1 MARKT
6 SPRSLADRHSLSLS
20 LASLSGSETKKTKMF
35 SGSQFD
41 GFVPSQS
48 TQSADSASPNP
59 AKNWGTQGLVPVT
72 VKQLSG
78 ALQSGDEKS
87 NFSIDGVD
95 VTNVTLVGMV
105 SEMTARVTDVSFA
118 LDDGTGRVECR
129 RWVNES
135 SDTKEMEE
143 IHDGLYVRLVGHL
156 RSSQGKKQLA
166 AFAVRPV
173 TNFDEV
179 TFHFIDCIH
188 QHLQKCRVKGDA
200 IAHSQSADFNTSTPI
215 SNKSNAS
222 LVAPT
227 SEISGQFSV
236 NGLKGC
242 DQKVLEFLQ
251 QNYAQEKGIH
261 RDEIAQQLK
270 ISVNKIMESIRTL
283 EEEGL
288 IYSTIDEYHYKSTTD
303 A

>member
-1 MARKT
+1 M
-6 SPRSLADRHSLSLS
+6 
-20 LASLSGSETKKTKMF
+20 MF
-35 SGSQFD
+35 SSSQFD

-48 TQSADSASPNP
+48 TQTADSASPNP
-59 AKNWGTQGLVPVT
+59 SKSWGTQGLIPVT
-72 VKQLSG
+72 VKQLSE
-78 ALQSGDEKS
+78 AHQSGDEKS

-105 SEMTARVTDVSFA
+105 SEKTERVTDVSFA

-129 RWVNES
+129 RWLNES

-156 RSSQGKKQLA
+156 RSSQGKKQLV

-200 IAHSQSADFNTSTPI
+200 NAHSQMEDFSTSTPMRNI
-215 SNKSNAS
+215 SNGSQ
-222 LVAPT
+222 VAPT
-227 SEISGQFSV
+227 NEISGQLSV
-236 NGLKGC
+236 DGLKGS

-251 QNYAQEKGIH
+251 QNYAQEKGVH

-270 ISVNKIMESIRTL
+270 IPVNKIMESIRTL

>member
-1 MARKT
+1 M
-6 SPRSLADRHSLSLS
+6 
-20 LASLSGSETKKTKMF
+20 MF
-35 SGSQFD
+35 SSSQFD

-48 TQSADSASPNP
+48 TQATDSASPNP
-59 AKNWGTQGLVPVT
+59 SKSWGTQGLIPVT
-72 VKQLSG
+72 VKQLSE
-78 ALQSGDEKS
+78 AHQSGDEKS

-105 SEMTARVTDVSFA
+105 SEKTERVTDVSFA

-156 RSSQGKKQLA
+156 RSSQGKKQLV

-200 IAHSQSADFNTSTPI
+200 NAHSQMADFSTSTQM
-215 SNKSNAS
+215 SNKSNGS
-222 LVAPT
+222 LVT
-227 SEISGQFSV
+227 NEISGQFSV
-236 NGLKGC
+236 DGLKGC

-251 QNYAQEKGIH
+251 QNYAHEKGVH

-270 ISVNKIMESIRTL
+270 IPVNKIMESIRTL